1 MNEVINDVIFDLNQ
15 QDQKKKEISKKIAIM
30 DSRKKMSFSSC
41 SVEFIYM
48 AASPPCRAVWMCIK
62 ELGID
67 VDMRHI
73 DMYKKAEHTQP
84 WFVKVSAGA
93 AQ

>member
-1 MNEVINDVIFDLNQ
+1 
-15 QDQKKKEISKKIAIM
+15 
-30 DSRKKMSFSSC
+30 
-41 SVEFIYM
+41 
-48 AASPPCRAVWMCIK
+48 MCIK

-84 WFVKVSAGA
+84 WFVKVSACN
-93 AQ
+93 QFRRSYFPPL

>member
-1 MNEVINDVIFDLNQ
+1 
-15 QDQKKKEISKKIAIM
+15 M

-84 WFVKVSAGA
+84 WFVKVSCRKKNIFGRSRRFYLQLMGA
-93 AQ
+93 PATYCSTGG

>member
-1 MNEVINDVIFDLNQ
+1 
-15 QDQKKKEISKKIAIM
+15 M

-84 WFVKVSAGA
+84 WFVKVSARN
-93 AQ
+93 QFRRSYFPLFD

>member
-1 MNEVINDVIFDLNQ
+1 M
-15 QDQKKKEISKKIAIM
+15 
-30 DSRKKMSFSSC
+30 C
-41 SVEFIYM
+41 SIEFIYM

-84 WFVKVSAGA
+84 WFVKVSFTAIYFS
-93 AQ
+93 

>member
-1 MNEVINDVIFDLNQ
+1 
-15 QDQKKKEISKKIAIM
+15 M

-84 WFVKVSAGA
+84 WFVKVSADWFIKFIEISFFFLFIIPVDGTA
-93 AQ
+93 AAI